1 MQMPFGR
8 SRTRTTGMIGIAR
21 HDGVLSLARG
31 QGQGWTGCEC
41 DVDPEQLAPLVR
53 QHRLRRSAA
62 RLVLDRRDFRLLP
75 TEAPDV
81 PEAELCEAIRW
92 QVADL
97 VDFDVSDAVVDYC
110 PMGDTHRHDG
120 KRLVYAVV
128 APQAA
133 VRDAI
138 HMARRAGLRVDQV
151 GIPELCLR
159 NLAAQLPQ
167 AKGGVALLYAQAD
180 GATVVLVRGERLFV
194 TRHVEVQL
202 NDESGTAFD
211 SVLLEIQRALDY
223 FDGHFAH
230 PPIRQ
235 LAVMGD
241 EPVEAA
247 AVQHLGSNLR
257 MEAQWVSL
265 STFQPEAGPGG
276 RGCAFALGATLE
288 GR

>member
-8 SRTRTTGMIGIAR
+8 SRTRSTGRIGIAR
-21 HDGVLSLARG
+21 QEGVLALARG
-31 QGQGWTGCEC
+31 EGQGWTGCEC
-41 DVDPEQLAPLVR
+41 EVDPQRLAPLVR
-53 QHRLRRSAA
+53 QHHLRRGTS

-75 TEAPDV
+75 IEAPDV
-81 PEAELCEAIRW
+81 PETELCDAIRW

-120 KRLVYAVV
+120 KHLVYAVV
-128 APQAA
+128 AAQDA
-133 VRDAI
+133 VREAI
-138 HMARRAGLRVDQV
+138 HLARRAGLRVDRV

-159 NLAAQLPQ
+159 NLAARLPQ
-167 AKGGVALLYAQAD
+167 ATDGVALLYAQAD
-180 GATVVLVRGERLFV
+180 GATVVLVRGKRLFV

-202 NDESGTAFD
+202 NDDNGSAFD

-230 PPIRQ
+230 APIRQ

-241 EPVEAA
+241 EPVEEA
-247 AVQHLGSNLR
+247 AVQHLGGSLR
-257 MEAQWVSL
+257 MQAQWVSL
-265 STFQPEAGPGG
+265 SRFLPGAAEGG

-288 GR
+288 GG